1 MIDDLSDY
9 TKEQLINALK
19 NEYVYL
25 IHDDFDPEEDMSAE
39 EHLESVKS
47 LTLEAIKEEIL
58 ESIEADN
65 DNQDEG
71 DSISVSDYMNRWLY

>member
-1 MIDDLSDY
+1 MTNSEY
-9 TKEQLINALK
+9 SRQQLITALQK
-19 NEYVYL
+19 EYEYL
-25 IHDDFDPEEDMSAE
+25 IHDEFDPEEDMSSE

-65 DNQDEG
+65 DNQDES

>member
-1 MIDDLSDY
+1 MDLLSEY
-9 TKEQLINALK
+9 SREQLISALH

-39 EHLESVKS
+39 EHLESIKS
-47 LTLEAIKEEIL
+47 LTLESIKEEIL

>member
-1 MIDDLSDY
+1 MDLLSEY
-9 TKEQLINALK
+9 SREQLISALH

-39 EHLESVKS
+39 EHLESIKS

-65 DNQDEG
+65 DNQGEG
-71 DSISVSDYMNRWLY
+71 DYISVSDYINRWLY

>member
-1 MIDDLSDY
+1 MDSLSEY
-9 TKEQLINALK
+9 SREQLISALH

-58 ESIEADN
+58 ESIAADN

-71 DSISVSDYMNRWLY
+71 DAISVSDYMHRWLY

>member
-1 MIDDLSDY
+1 
-9 TKEQLINALK
+9 
-19 NEYVYL
+19 
-25 IHDDFDPEEDMSAE
+25 MSAE
-39 EHLESVKS
+39 KHLEWVRS
-47 LTLEAIKEEIL
+47 LPLEELKVEIL

>member
-1 MIDDLSDY
+1 VTNSEY
-9 TKEQLINALK
+9 SRQQLITALQK
-19 NEYVYL
+19 EYEYL
-25 IHDDFDPEEDMSAE
+25 IHDEFDPEEDMSSE

-65 DNQDEG
+65 DNQDES

>member
-1 MIDDLSDY
+1 MDPLSDY
-9 TKEQLINALK
+9 TKEQLIAALQS
-19 NEYVYL
+19 EYVYL

-39 EHLESVKS
+39 EHLEYVNS

-71 DSISVSDYMNRWLY
+71 DSISISDYMNRWLY